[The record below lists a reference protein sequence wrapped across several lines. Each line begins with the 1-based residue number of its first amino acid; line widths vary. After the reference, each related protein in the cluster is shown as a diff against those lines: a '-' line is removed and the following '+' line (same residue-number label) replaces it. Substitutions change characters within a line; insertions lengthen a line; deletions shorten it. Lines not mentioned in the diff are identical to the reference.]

1 MTIWSGVL
9 DSCPGL
15 LCCVINLKGRL
26 IYATNG
32 YKAAASRLFGH
43 DCREGRTYPPMI
55 TDIDRA
61 LHELLTAACL
71 GKTDSIE
78 LSEEKNIWQ
87 ITASPLKLESDSNS
101 NANGVAGVVLRIIP
115 SPRVK
120 NTQQQI
126 IQSNPDILNS
136 VPFRAAVVHQSGDF
150 LAVNKFLA
158 SSAKVDLTGHNI
170 SDFIENDNI
179 SEILLRRSGWFE
191 CEMSGIKDGE
201 NFYSF
206 SDSDYLDQEFNYD
219 LDSDSDSDS
228 RELRNIRIHASP
240 IEWNGQEAIMLTFED
255 YTDFKKTHEQLR
267 RVLTFDNHTSV
278 LNRRGMEHMILR
290 DLSSSI
296 KYSYQ
301 LSLIMLHIDNFRE
314 IIEGTGYL
322 SGGRLL
328 RDFVRIVKKIL
339 SGRQKSVLG
348 RWADNEFVILSQC
361 SGAAAVVLANDIRRT
376 ADVVKLSAGVANLN
390 DGAYSG
396 VNDFIAAAYDAMID
410 VKKSGGN
417 KTKLAHR

>member
-1 MTIWSGVL
+1 M

-43 DCREGRTYPPMI
+43 DCKEGRTYPPMI
-55 TDIDRA
+55 TEIDRA
-61 LHELLTAACL
+61 LHDLLTAACL

-78 LSEEKNIWQ
+78 VSEEKNIWQ
-87 ITASPLKLESDSNS
+87 ITASPLKLDSASNPPNS
-101 NANGVAGVVLRIIP
+101 YGAAGVVLRIIP
-115 SPRVK
+115 SA
-120 NTQQQI
+120 NDSGIQHQI

-136 VPFRAAVVHQSGDF
+136 VPFRAAVVNQSGDF

-170 SDFIENDNI
+170 SEFIENDNI

-191 CEMSGIKDGE
+191 CTMTGIKEGE

-206 SDSDYLDQEFNYD
+206 SESDYLDKDFNY
-219 LDSDSDSDS
+219 DSDSDSDS
-228 RELRNIRIHASP
+228 KEELRNIRIHATP
-240 IEWNGQEAIMLTFED
+240 IEWNGQESIMLTFED

-296 KYSYQ
+296 KYSSQ
-301 LSLIMLHIDNFRE
+301 LSLIMLNIDNFRE

-328 RDFVRIVKKIL
+328 RDFVRIVKRTL

-361 SGAAAVVLANDIRRT
+361 SGAAAVVLANDLRLKV
-376 ADVVKLSAGVANLN
+376 DGVKLSAGVADLN

-396 VNDFIAAAYDAMID
+396 VNDFIAAAYDAMTD
-410 VKKSGGN
+410 AKKSGGN